1 MAAQSFFDRVHDFFG
16 VRFFSRSYDQR
27 IKKKKILGK
36 EKTQP
41 KHTHIMATR
50 KLSQGLQ
57 HYQKALARAK
67 NAGKTQFTHKGKT
80 YKKVQTKRGMR
91 FKRQGGKP
99 AKKKRT
105 KSKRKRSSRAK
116 GFIGDMRKNK
126 RDDYMGLAEFG
137 LGGGRR
143 RR

>member
-1 MAAQSFFDRVHDFFG
+1 
-16 VRFFSRSYDQR
+16 
-27 IKKKKILGK
+27 
-36 EKTQP
+36 
-41 KHTHIMATR
+41 MATR

-126 RDDYMGLAEFG
+126 SEDYVGLAAFG

>member
-1 MAAQSFFDRVHDFFG
+1 
-16 VRFFSRSYDQR
+16 
-27 IKKKKILGK
+27 
-36 EKTQP
+36 
-41 KHTHIMATR
+41 MATR

-57 HYQKALARAK
+57 DYQKALARAK

-91 FKRQGGKP
+91 FKRQGKP

-105 KSKRKRSSRAK
+105 KSKSKRKRSPRAK

-126 RDDYMGLAEFG
+126 ADGYIGLATFG

-143 RR
+143 RRR